1 MILYRLRID
10 TGRLYKD
17 KIRAY
22 YKENKEGLHMI
33 GTARFLRKEPGGFPL
48 SILITVLLAVYGSFF
63 QFNKAFAQDT
73 NPNIDPKAA
82 GVLQDMSYYMGSQY
96 EYTFKA
102 EMMFDDV
109 LESKQ
114 KIQYNAEETVYLKK
128 PDKFYVGYVTDL
140 GGYKLW
146 YDAGQATLLQVPLND
161 FSLATLPGTVDQ
173 ALNKLKEEYQFTPAL
188 SEFLFIDTYKVMTAD
203 VISGA
208 YFGISKVMGTNC
220 HHLVFVEKDIDWQ
233 IWIEA
238 GKRPIPRKLVITYK
252 NVAES
257 PQFIALIK
265 DWIFGKPITNFAFK
279 PEIPDVNNR
288 VEFNQITGNQKF
300 KLGSIRAFQ

>member
-1 MILYRLRID
+1 MSPA
-10 TGRLYKD
+10 G
-17 KIRAY
+17 AY
-22 YKENKEGLHMI
+22 
-33 GTARFLRKEPGGFPL
+33 
-48 SILITVLLAVYGSFF
+48 
-63 QFNKAFAQDT
+63 AQEL

-82 GVLQDMSYYMGSQY
+82 EILQNMSYYLGSKY
-96 EYTFKA
+96 EYTYKA

-114 KIQYNAEETVYLKK
+114 KVQYNAEETVYLKK
-128 PDKFYVGYVTDL
+128 PDKFYVGYVTDI

-146 YDAGQATLLQVPLND
+146 YDAGKATLLEVPVND
-161 FSLATLPGTVDQ
+161 YSIATLPSTVDQ

-188 SEFLFIDTYKVMTAD
+188 SEFLFIDTYKLMTAD
-203 VISGA
+203 LISGA

-220 HHLVFVEKDIDWQ
+220 HHLVFVQKDIDWQ
-233 IWIEA
+233 IWIED

-265 DWIFGKPITNFAFK
+265 DWITDKPITNFAFK

-300 KLGSIRAFQ
+300 KIGSIRAYQ

>member
-1 MILYRLRID
+1 MPAQNLLKKRSQI
-10 TGRLYKD
+10 
-17 KIRAY
+17 
-22 YKENKEGLHMI
+22 
-33 GTARFLRKEPGGFPL
+33 PL
-48 SILITVLLAVYGSFF
+48 SVFLAIVISACVSYFSP
-63 QFNKAFAQDT
+63 AEARAQDA

-82 GVLQDMSYYMGSQY
+82 SILQEMSYFMGSKY
-96 EYTFKA
+96 EYTYKA

-128 PDKFYVGYVTDL
+128 PDKFYVGYVTDI

-146 YDAGQATLLQVPLND
+146 YDAGKATLLEVPVND
-161 FSLATLPGTVDQ
+161 YSLATLPSSVDQ

-188 SEFLFIDTYKVMTAD
+188 SEFLFIDIYKLMTAD
-203 VISGA
+203 VVSGA

-220 HHLVFVEKDIDWQ
+220 HHLVFVQKDIDWQ
-233 IWIEA
+233 IWIED

-300 KLGSIRAFQ
+300 KIGSIRAYE

>member
-1 MILYRLRID
+1 MIKSAQNILMKMRHLS
-10 TGRLYKD
+10 
-17 KIRAY
+17 
-22 YKENKEGLHMI
+22 
-33 GTARFLRKEPGGFPL
+33 L
-48 SILITVLLAVYGSFF
+48 SIFLAVIVP
-63 QFNKAFAQDT
+63 AFIPYFIPAEAPAQDV

-82 GVLQDMSYYMGSQY
+82 EILQNMSYYLGSKY
-96 EYTFKA
+96 EYTYKA

-114 KIQYNAEETVYLKK
+114 KVQYNAEETVYLKK
-128 PDKFYVGYVTDL
+128 PDKFYVGYVTDI

-146 YDAGQATLLQVPLND
+146 YDAGKATILEVPVND
-161 FSLATLPGTVDQ
+161 YSLAALPSTVDQ

-188 SEFLFIDTYKVMTAD
+188 SEFLYIDTYKLMSAD
-203 VISGA
+203 LISGA

-220 HHLVFVEKDIDWQ
+220 HHLVFVQKDIDWQ
-233 IWIEA
+233 IWIED

-265 DWIFGKPITNFAFK
+265 DWITDKPITNFAFK

-300 KLGSIRAFQ
+300 KIGSIRAYE

>member
-1 MILYRLRID
+1 MIKPAKNILKKMRHIS
-10 TGRLYKD
+10 
-17 KIRAY
+17 
-22 YKENKEGLHMI
+22 
-33 GTARFLRKEPGGFPL
+33 L
-48 SILITVLLAVYGSFF
+48 SIFLAVIVP
-63 QFNKAFAQDT
+63 AFIPYFIPAEASAQDV

-82 GVLQDMSYYMGSQY
+82 EILQNMSYFLGSKY
-96 EYTFKA
+96 EYTYKA

-114 KIQYNAEETVYLKK
+114 KVQYNAEETVYLKK
-128 PDKFYVGYVTDL
+128 PDKFYVGYVTDI
-140 GGYKLW
+140 GGYKIW
-146 YDAGQATLLQVPLND
+146 YDAGKATLLEVPVND
-161 FSLATLPGTVDQ
+161 YSISTLPTTVDQ

-188 SEFLFIDTYKVMTAD
+188 SEFLYINTYKLMTAD
-203 VISGA
+203 VTSGA

-220 HHLVFVEKDIDWQ
+220 HHLVFVQKDIDWQ
-233 IWIEA
+233 IWIED

-265 DWIFGKPITNFAFK
+265 DWITDKPITNFAFK

-288 VEFNQITGNQKF
+288 VEFSQITGNQKF
-300 KLGSIRAFQ
+300 KIGSIRAYE

>member
-1 MILYRLRID
+1 MRAYHKEKGGGIM
-10 TGRLYKD
+10 
-17 KIRAY
+17 IRAAHCLP
-22 YKENKEGLHMI
+22 KK
-33 GTARFLRKEPGGFPL
+33 L
-48 SILITVLLAVYGSFF
+48 SSISLYIFIAVLFAGYGSLFL
-63 QFNKAFAQDT
+63 QVSANAQDA

-82 GVLQDMSYYMGSQY
+82 AVLQAMSYYMGSQY

-128 PDKFYVGYVTDL
+128 PDKFYVGYITDL

-146 YDAGQATLLQVPLND
+146 YDAGQATLLEVPLND
-161 FSLATLPGTVDQ
+161 FSLATLPPSVDQ

-188 SEFLFIDTYKVMTAD
+188 SEFLFIDTYKAMTAD

-208 YFGISKVMGTNC
+208 YFGLSKVMGTNC

-233 IWIEA
+233 IWIED
-238 GKRPIPRKLVITYK
+238 GKRPVPRKLVITYK
-252 NVAES
+252 NMAES

-265 DWIFGKPITNFAFK
+265 DLIFGKPITNFAFK
-279 PEIPDVNNR
+279 PEIPNVNSR

-300 KLGSIRAFQ
+300 KIGSIRAFE

>member
-1 MILYRLRID
+1 
-10 TGRLYKD
+10 
-17 KIRAY
+17 
-22 YKENKEGLHMI
+22 MI

>member
-1 MILYRLRID
+1 MINPAQNRL
-10 TGRLYKD
+10 
-17 KIRAY
+17 
-22 YKENKEGLHMI
+22 KEKRPI
-33 GTARFLRKEPGGFPL
+33 SL
-48 SILITVLLAVYGSFF
+48 SILLALIISACVSYFF
-63 QFNKAFAQDT
+63 PAVARAQDV

-82 GVLQDMSYYMGSQY
+82 SILQDMSYYLGSKY
-96 EYTFKA
+96 EYTYKA

-128 PDKFYVGYVTDL
+128 PDKFYVGYVTDI

-146 YDAGQATLLQVPLND
+146 YDAGKATLVEVPIND
-161 FSLATLPGTVDQ
+161 YSLATLPSSVDQ

-188 SEFLFIDTYKVMTAD
+188 SEFLYIDINKLMTAD

-220 HHLVFVEKDIDWQ
+220 HHLVFVQKDIDWQ
-233 IWIEA
+233 IWIED
-238 GKRPIPRKLVITYK
+238 GKRPVPRKLVITYK

-265 DWIFGKPITNFAFK
+265 DWVTDKPITNFAFK

-300 KLGSIRAFQ
+300 KIGSIRAYE

>member
-1 MILYRLRID
+1 MINNAQSLLKKPSIV
-10 TGRLYKD
+10 
-17 KIRAY
+17 
-22 YKENKEGLHMI
+22 
-33 GTARFLRKEPGGFPL
+33 FL
-48 SILITVLLAVYGSFF
+48 SILITVMSAGYCSFSPSK
-63 QFNKAFAQDT
+63 NALAQDV

-82 GVLQDMSYYMGSQY
+82 GILQDMSYYMGSQY
-96 EYTFKA
+96 EYTYKA

-114 KIQYNAEETVYLKK
+114 KIMYNAEETVYLKK

-146 YDAGQATLLQVPLND
+146 YDAGQATLLEVPLND

-173 ALNKLKEEYQFTPAL
+173 ALNKLKEQYQFTPAL

-208 YFGISKVMGTNC
+208 YFGMSKVMGANC

-233 IWIEA
+233 IWIED
-238 GKRPIPRKLVITYK
+238 GKRPVPRKLVITYK
-252 NVAES
+252 NMAES

-265 DWIFGKPITNFAFK
+265 DWVFGKPITNFAFK
-279 PEIPDVNNR
+279 PEIPDVNSR
-288 VEFNQITGNQKF
+288 VEFDQITENQKY
-300 KLGSIRAFQ
+300 KIGSIRAFQ

>member
-1 MILYRLRID
+1 MINAAELLTKKLSRIS
-10 TGRLYKD
+10 
-17 KIRAY
+17 
-22 YKENKEGLHMI
+22 
-33 GTARFLRKEPGGFPL
+33 L
-48 SILITVLLAVYGSFF
+48 SIFIISLLCTSYGTFF
-63 QFNKAFAQDT
+63 LHNQAGAQDA

-82 GVLQDMSYYMGSQY
+82 GILQDMSYFMGSKF
-96 EYTFKA
+96 EYTYKA

-114 KIQYNAEETVYLKK
+114 KIQYNAEETVYIKK

-146 YDAGQATLLQVPLND
+146 YDAGQATLLEVPMND
-161 FSLATLPGTVDQ
+161 FSLTTLPASVDQ

-188 SEFLFIDTYKVMTAD
+188 SEFLFIDTFKTMTAN

-208 YFGISKVMGTNC
+208 YFGLSKVMGTTC

-233 IWIEA
+233 IWIED

-257 PQFIALIK
+257 PQFIALMK

-279 PEIPDVNNR
+279 PEIPNVNNR

>member
-1 MILYRLRID
+1 MIR
-10 TGRLYKD
+10 
-17 KIRAY
+17 
-22 YKENKEGLHMI
+22 
-33 GTARFLRKEPGGFPL
+33 TARHVPKKTSIISL
-48 SILITVLLAVYGSFF
+48 SIFITALFTIYGSFF
-63 QFNKAFAQDT
+63 PQNNASAQDV

-82 GVLQDMSYYMGSQY
+82 RILQDMSYYMGSQY

-128 PDKFYVGYVTDL
+128 PDKFYVGYVTDI

-146 YDAGQATLLQVPLND
+146 YDAGKATLLEVPVND
-161 FSLATLPGTVDQ
+161 YSLATLPSSVDQ

-188 SEFLFIDTYKVMTAD
+188 SEFLFIDIYKLMTAD

-220 HHLVFVEKDIDWQ
+220 HHLVFVQKDIDWQ
-233 IWIEA
+233 IWIED

-300 KLGSIRAFQ
+300 KIGSIRAYE

>member
-1 MILYRLRID
+1 MIR
-10 TGRLYKD
+10 
-17 KIRAY
+17 
-22 YKENKEGLHMI
+22 
-33 GTARFLRKEPGGFPL
+33 TAQFLLKKL
-48 SILITVLLAVYGSFF
+48 SPISLFALTTVLLASSGSLFRMDS
-63 QFNKAFAQDT
+63 ACAQDA

-96 EYTFKA
+96 EYTYKA
-102 EMMFDDV
+102 DMMFDDV

-140 GGYKLW
+140 GGYRLW
-146 YDAGQATLLQVPLND
+146 YDAGQATLLEVPLND
-161 FSLATLPGTVDQ
+161 FSLATLPSSVDQ

-208 YFGISKVMGTNC
+208 YFGISKVMGANC

-238 GKRPIPRKLVITYK
+238 GKRPVPRKLVITYK
-252 NVAES
+252 NMAES

-265 DWIFGKPITNFAFK
+265 DWVFGKPITNFAFK
-279 PEIPDVNNR
+279 PEIPNVNSR
-288 VEFNQITGNQKF
+288 VEFDQITGNQKF
-300 KLGSIRAFQ
+300 KIGSIRAFQ